1 MRVALVNV
9 EDGIASNGFRRMAS
23 HVKSYHPETTS
34 CYVIPDQNALWERAF
49 PSGPSRSRTDFAD
62 QVAESLSG
70 WDLVGFSSVTMRA
83 PTVEAIIA
91 RLRAKSPETY
101 IVWGGS
107 HGIMAPE
114 AAIEHADAV
123 CTGEG
128 ERPFQILLESLRDGR
143 DHFHAPNFWLRRGE
157 SVVKNSFDPLLSSAE
172 LNDLPPPEYADPDE
186 AIFETNSGFVPMR
199 RRHYL
204 RYNGLSYRTIWSIGC
219 PFHCTYCGNTKF
231 IANDPGYRKIRH
243 SEVDTLMRELRNVVT
258 RHPHVRSMIFEDD
271 SFMAL
276 KTEVIEEFCE
286 AYREEIG
293 IPFTVTGVIPNY
305 VQQRKLDLLVRAGLV
320 RIRMGIQSGSDRI
333 LDFYKRPSPRKKVME
348 AAEVIH
354 RFQPHMMPPDYDIIA
369 DNPIETEEDVRDT
382 LQLIYDLPRPFH
394 LNLFS
399 LTIMP
404 NTELECQ
411 FDDLAVGLKDAI
423 QSYRRLAPTLANAT
437 LYLLCLVKPPRW
449 MMKRILERA
458 KPSHLPQPEYPL
470 SHKILRT
477 LWTLRRSWHHFRF
490 MGFINYPG
498 ALAYSLYRSGLVAT
512 RQRARAIWSR
522 RLFAKTPKTVAD
534 TVAAADGT

>member
-1 MRVALVNV
+1 
-9 EDGIASNGFRRMAS
+9 MAS

-34 CYVIPDQNALWERAF
+34 CYVIPDQNALWERVF
-49 PSGPSRSRTDFAD
+49 PSGPSRSRADFAD
-62 QVAESLSG
+62 KVAEALSA

-91 RLRAKSPETY
+91 RLRVRSPETF

-114 AAIEHADAV
+114 SAIEHADAV

-128 ERPFQILLESLRDGR
+128 ERPFQLLLEAMREGR
-143 DHFHAPNFWLRRGE
+143 DHFQAPNFWLRKGDE
-157 SVVKNSFDPLLSSAE
+157 VVKNTFEPLLSSAE
-172 LNDLPPPEYADPDE
+172 LSDLPPPEYADPAE
-186 AIFETNSGFVPMR
+186 MIFEMGAGFVPMTR
-199 RRHYL
+199 QHYL

-243 SEVDTLMRELRNVVT
+243 SQVATLMRELRQVTT
-258 RHPHVRSMIFEDD
+258 RHAHVRSMIFEDD

-276 KTEVIEEFCE
+276 KTKIIEEFCE
-286 AYREEIG
+286 VYREEIG

-305 VQQRKLDLLVRAGLV
+305 VQERKLEMLARAGLV
-320 RIRMGIQSGSDRI
+320 RVRMGIQSGSDRI
-333 LDFYKRPSPRKKVME
+333 LEFYKRPSPRKKVME
-348 AAEVIH
+348 AATVINQ
-354 RFQPHMMPPDYDIIA
+354 FKQHMMPPDYDIIA
-369 DNPIETEEDVRDT
+369 DNPIETEDDVRDT
-382 LQLIYDLPRPFH
+382 LQLIYDLPRPYH

-449 MMKRILERA
+449 VMQRILERA
-458 KPSHLPQPEYPL
+458 QPSHLPQPEYPL
-470 SHKILRT
+470 LHKILRL

-490 MGFINYPG
+490 MGFVNYPG
-498 ALAYSLYRSGLVAT
+498 ALAYTLYRSGLVSLRQRLRALWS
-512 RQRARAIWSR
+512 RRRWQRARKNR
-522 RLFAKTPKTVAD
+522 PDLVASD
-534 TVAAADGT
+534 SA